1 MGARLCESLCP
12 PPCHP
17 PAHSSTH
24 PQEYV
29 RARMGQ
35 FGSVLASR
43 LNPTLSELTVQRVT
57 AEVLNSLPP
66 PDYSGA
72 ALETKEFQLVFRHD
86 CL

>member
-1 MGARLCESLCP
+1 
-12 PPCHP
+12 
-17 PAHSSTH
+17 
-24 PQEYV
+24 
-29 RARMGQ
+29 MGQ